1 MRYLKTF
8 EDIKVPIEIGDTILG
23 GRFKNKKVVVK
34 KIGKN
39 KKGDITINDKPLL
52 KYRIIKESMSI
63 YELDNF
69 TNDYLAYLL
78 DQGFT
83 FKITESE
90 LTMLIEIFTDN
101 GYYSFNYNDPD
112 RKPYGLYDNNT
123 FYWKDVKDYIIPF
136 ITTLDQIEHEE
147 YKPYV
152 LPITITTE
160 SSDDARNFDRETIRV
175 KEIVED
181 NVNITDKINKISI
194 HLRNNF

>member
-1 MRYLKTF
+1 MKHLKNKNEF
-8 EDIKVPIEIGDTILG
+8 IKVPI
-23 GRFKNKKVVVK
+23 KVGNA
-34 KIGKN
+34 I
-39 KKGDITINDKPLL
+39 L

-63 YELDNF
+63 HELNNF
-69 TNDYLAYLL
+69 TSDYLAYLL
-78 DQGFT
+78 DEGFT
-83 FKITESE
+83 FKIIESE

-101 GYYSFNYNDPD
+101 GYYANFNYNNPD

-123 FYWKDVKDYIIPF
+123 FYWQDVKDYIIPF
-136 ITTLDQIEHEE
+136 ITTLDQIEHEK
-147 YKPYV
+147 YRPYV

-160 SSDDARNFDRETIRV
+160 SSDDANYIGIIWVNCNFDRETIRV